1 MVDDH
6 EIKNTWQTISTAFKD
21 AIRRIIEKL
30 EKELLSSRKSFR
42 QRASD
47 MFSSLKHGYKR
58 HKNETNPDVLIAA
71 IRDDGATKEVYD
83 IPDMT
88 LEDCTDLS
96 NRMRDVG
103 INKFAISVR
112 VTDKNSQ
119 LMQMLNFSERDKNKL
134 INLQK
139 AVSEAVVP
147 EVQDQKQ
154 AELIKWVCKKVK
166 EKGKDNPNI
175 LKHIKCTITAN
186 KRHMNQIEGLLQSDP
201 VLSQYSVQ
209 DRARVEAKERIQQ
222 ESKKCVEKICCLDTM
237 SMPTFQEF
245 TQMEGN
251 FGNIASLNSPTFKNG
266 YYCMKMDEK
275 SFARLRFKDEAF
287 ANAIVKDGDKFPIV
301 ATHRTD
307 EVSKGEVHIYIPV
320 MTDKEGNRDNSNLE
334 SLIYHVDKLGM
345 NLEND
350 CDIQEF
356 SMFNQG
362 LYDAKNENKTYTIT
376 CMQNEKGTLVPM
388 KEQEDRLGIIAN
400 VLHNAGYKTS
410 MKVLFENYGEGE
422 TVPTMEMVTDCPKQK
437 IDELI
442 KDEVK
447 KKVAESK
454 AQGLEASENIRLLQ
468 RNILINKRSAD
479 RLKSD
484 KILIDEFKEN
494 GVENMFTHFATLL
507 AGTMGGSKN
516 GEMDR

>member
-1 MVDDH
+1 
-6 EIKNTWQTISTAFKD
+6 
-21 AIRRIIEKL
+21 
-30 EKELLSSRKSFR
+30 
-42 QRASD
+42 
-47 MFSSLKHGYKR
+47 
-58 HKNETNPDVLIAA
+58 
-71 IRDDGATKEVYD
+71 
-83 IPDMT
+83 
-88 LEDCTDLS
+88 
-96 NRMRDVG
+96 
-103 INKFAISVR
+103 
-112 VTDKNSQ
+112 
-119 LMQMLNFSERDKNKL
+119 
-134 INLQK
+134 
-139 AVSEAVVP
+139 
-147 EVQDQKQ
+147 
-154 AELIKWVCKKVK
+154 
-166 EKGKDNPNI
+166 
-175 LKHIKCTITAN
+175 
-186 KRHMNQIEGLLQSDP
+186 MNQIEGLLQSDP

-376 CMQNEKGTLVPM
+376 CMQNEKGTLVP
-388 KEQEDRLGIIAN
+388 I
-400 VLHNAGYKTS
+400 
-410 MKVLFENYGEGE
+410 LFENYGEGE